1 MSYILLIAFAL
12 MMKKKDIE
20 KEHRKIWKDK
30 CDGEWEY
37 AFERECKRRKIL
49 LKNVSNIVIYDY

>member
-1 MSYILLIAFAL
+1 
-12 MMKKKDIE
+12 MKKKDIE